1 MTLDPGS
8 VVPPT
13 GAGTWRARVGS
24 VSWAGVRARIL
35 DREVIAYAGIFAAAL
50 ALRLIGL
57 GDKPFHHD
65 ESLHA
70 WFSWRLFSGEGY
82 HYDPVYH
89 GPVQYYLTGLM
100 YSLFGVGDVSARLA
114 PALLGSAICVLPA
127 LMRRQLGHTAAL
139 TASVLL
145 CVTPAFLYFSRFAR
159 DDIYMAFLTLALAV
173 AIFRFLDRP
182 SRWLPSVVLGL
193 LALSFATK
201 EATFITVFVFGTF
214 LLAAVVSQVLAA
226 RRRGLP
232 VWRTPIPR
240 AVRAAG
246 VEAWG
251 WAAATFLLVF
261 TLVFT
266 TLFTNPQ
273 GLAEGLV
280 GGIRYWLSQ
289 HSVERGDQ
297 PLYYYLVTLP
307 AYQWPV
313 VLLGIVGIVACVR
326 RRRLFD
332 LFLVWWFVLSFL
344 VYSWAGERMPWL
356 GLHPL
361 LPLILLAG
369 VGLAS
374 VWSRRSRALRVA
386 AVALLAAGAVYM
398 AYAAIGLSYLRQAS
412 PRELLVFVQTS
423 DDVPGVVDQLAA
435 LDERVT
441 ESTGER
447 LRIQADGW
455 GGTDWPWAWYL
466 RDLSVGYADLSQ
478 SPPAPDAEVVLV
490 ADPNHEAARPF
501 LEGYTGHRFRL
512 RVWWVPDYGSAG
524 PGDWVG
530 WLLRREPWNETA
542 TMDEWL
548 YVRDDL
554 EPLLGDRLPS
564 SP

>member
-1 MTLDPGS
+1 MT
-8 VVPPT
+8 
-13 GAGTWRARVGS
+13 AG
-24 VSWAGVRARIL
+24 
-35 DREVIAYAGIFAAAL
+35 
-50 ALRLIGL
+50 
-57 GDKPFHHD
+57 
-65 ESLHA
+65 
-70 WFSWRLFSGEGY
+70 
-82 HYDPVYH
+82 
-89 GPVQYYLTGLM
+89 
-100 YSLFGVGDVSARLA
+100 
-114 PALLGSAICVLPA
+114 
-127 LMRRQLGHTAAL
+127 
-139 TASVLL
+139 VLL
-145 CVTPAFLYFSRFAR
+145 CLTPAFLYFSRFAR
-159 DDIYMAFLTLALAV
+159 DDIYMAFLTLALVV
-173 AIFRFLDRP
+173 AIFRFLERP
-182 SRWLPSVVLGL
+182 NRWLPSVILGL

-214 LLAAVVSQVLAA
+214 FVGAIVHGAVVA

-232 VWRTPIPR
+232 IARTRLIA
-240 AVRAAG
+240 AVRSAG
-246 VEAWG
+246 GEAWV
-251 WAAATFLLVF
+251 WAGATFLLVF

-266 TLFTNPQ
+266 TLFTNPE

-289 HSVERGDQ
+289 HSVRRGDQ

-313 VLLGIVGIVACVR
+313 VLLGVVGIVACLR

-332 LFLVWWFVLSFL
+332 LFLVWWFLLSFV

-374 VWSRRSRALRVA
+374 VWGWRSRVLR
-386 AVALLAAGAVYM
+386 AVALAVLSVGAVYM

-412 PRELLVFVQTS
+412 PKELLVFVQTS
-423 DDVPGVVDQLAA
+423 DDVPGVVDQLGA
-435 LDERVT
+435 LDERVS
-441 ESTGER
+441 EATGER

-466 RDLSVGYADLSQ
+466 RDLAVGYSDLSAN
-478 SPPAPDAEVVLV
+478 PPSPDAQVVLV

-512 RVWWVPDYGSAG
+512 RVWWVPDYDSAS
-524 PGDWVG
+524 PRDWVG
-530 WLLRREPWNETA
+530 WLLRREPWSETA

-548 YVRDDL
+548 YVRNDVERL
-554 EPLLGDRLPS
+554 VGDRFPS